1 MTRPYHRDPLSPLGL
16 ERNQRDRLR
25 RAVEK
30 VQKDIPEGME
40 IRVTSAGWRIAPV
53 LERSER
59 LAAIAELVD
68 G

>member
-25 RAVEK
+25 RSLNKARENMPPDVEVK
-30 VQKDIPEGME
+30 LTAEGWSVVGE
-40 IRVTSAGWRIAPV
+40 PTREELRGI
-53 LERSER
+53 
-59 LAAIAELVD
+59 LATLLD

>member
-25 RAVEK
+25 RALNKAQENMPPDVEVK
-30 VQKDIPEGME
+30 LTSEGWSVVGE
-40 IRVTSAGWRIAPV
+40 PTREELRGI
-53 LERSER
+53 
-59 LAAIAELVD
+59 LATLLD